1 MDEPPSPA
9 SISSPP
15 QGGTPWAAILAGGL
29 LLLLVVGAL
38 ALLTRPDA
46 PAAPVPP
53 AAVVPHVYGER
64 LQFAGLKMTDVRN
77 FVGGSVTYLE
87 GDLRNAGDHTV
98 TGVSVQLV
106 FRNSLGEV
114 AQKETLVVKV
124 HQPVGTYTDVVDLK
138 AAPLKP
144 GESRGFRLTFDH
156 VSADWN
162 RVYPELTVVA
172 VSFQ

>member
-1 MDEPPSPA
+1 MDEPPRSTV
-9 SISSPP
+9 SSPP
-15 QGGTPWAAILAGGL
+15 ESETPWAAILVGGL
-29 LLLLVVGAL
+29 LLLGVVGGIAF
-38 ALLTRPDA
+38 LTRPDV

-53 AAVVPHVYGER
+53 AAVVPHAYGER

-87 GDLRNAGDHTV
+87 GDLRNAGDRTV

-124 HQPVGTYTDVVDLK
+124 HQQVGTYTDVVDLK